1 MKLQILQPKESYFLH
16 NLENLHDTFLCTAAQ
31 SENAFAAAF
40 YAQCIESTYAD
51 GYETFLLDHSMSNC
65 FQENLAQCNAFVL
78 ERFYKLAAIHH
89 TIQVVQRRKKEL
101 CWEELAKHMQKVY
114 AFRDNE
120 RHMADILYQCACIS
134 RSRFRALFA
143 RTTARY
149 LFAQTELSP
158 ITLAFLMNFWYNS
171 YQSFMA
177 SFINYV
183 PFRVRLHTHA
193 II

>member
-1 MKLQILQPKESYFLH
+1 MKLHIPQSKEIYLLQ
-16 NLENLHDTFLCTAAQ
+16 NLENIHDTLLQATAPL
-31 SENAFAAAF
+31 ENSFFAAF

-51 GYETFLLDHSMSNC
+51 GYEIFLLDHSISNC
-65 FQENLAQCNAFVL
+65 FQENRAQCNAFVL

-101 CWEELAKHMQKVY
+101 CWKHMANAMQTVY
-114 AFRDNE
+114 VFHENE

-158 ITLAFLMNFWYNS
+158 VTLAFLMNFWYNS

-183 PFRVRLHTHA
+183 PFRVRLQAHA

>member
-1 MKLQILQPKESYFLH
+1 MKLHIPQLKETYLLQDLEQI
-16 NLENLHDTFLCTAAQ
+16 HDTLLCATAQ
-31 SENAFAAAF
+31 IENAFSAAF

-51 GYETFLLDHSMSNC
+51 GYETFLLDHSISNC
-65 FQENLAQCNAFVL
+65 FQENRAQCNAFVL

-101 CWEELAKHMQKVY
+101 CWEDMANDMQKI
-114 AFRDNE
+114 FTFHENE

-158 ITLAFLMNFWYNS
+158 VTLAFLMNFWYNS

>member
-1 MKLQILQPKESYFLH
+1 MLQSKETYLLQDLETIHDTLLH
-16 NLENLHDTFLCTAAQ
+16 ATPQLENT
-31 SENAFAAAF
+31 FAAAF

-65 FQENLAQCNAFVL
+65 FQENRTQCNIFVL

-101 CWEELAKHMQKVY
+101 CWEEMADAMQQVY
-114 AFRDNE
+114 TFHENE

-158 ITLAFLMNFWYNS
+158 VTLAFLMNFWYNS

-177 SFINYV
+177 SFISYV